1 MENLACMS
9 ARTCPAC
16 WHFTGNKC
24 ALMAQLRD
32 AMAEPSIPGFAG
44 PLLRLASA

>member
-1 MENLACMS
+1 MESLACMS

-16 WHFTGNKC
+16 WHFSAGKC
-24 ALMAQLRD
+24 TLVAQLRE
-32 AMAEPSIPGFAG
+32 AVAEPSVPGFAG